1 MYIYIKTLFIYLLYL
16 CINICNYYYT
26 VKKSFVYNTY
36 VFHQMYILHV
46 SYIIYVSNT
55 YIYTHIIYTL
65 LFQPAR
71 QSFGHITIAICF
83 RLTPGDLCVHDLPRF
98 FGRWGGVVVQLNLI

>member
-1 MYIYIKTLFIYLLYL
+1 
-16 CINICNYYYT
+16 
-26 VKKSFVYNTY
+26 
-36 VFHQMYILHV
+36 MYILHV

-55 YIYTHIIYTL
+55 YIYIYIYIHTHIIYTL

-71 QSFGHITIAICF
+71 QSFGPITIAICF